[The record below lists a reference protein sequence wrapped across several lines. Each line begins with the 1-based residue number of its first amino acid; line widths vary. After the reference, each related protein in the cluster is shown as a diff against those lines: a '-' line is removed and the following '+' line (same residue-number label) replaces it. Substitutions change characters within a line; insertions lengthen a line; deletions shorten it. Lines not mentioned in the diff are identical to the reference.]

1 MCPVFATRPY
11 SHLAVILR
19 LRAQRVMLRISQ
31 SILLILA
38 MCCAFVGQ
46 RVKADTTRD
55 PLLMAITMPSGKE
68 QVDAVRALI
77 GLEDAAIVPALNAWR
92 AGELFLVTLADGTI
106 IPALLEPAVR
116 HVSSATGD
124 QLAAVSYR
132 EGTVVKDPVSGRVLI
147 FGPRELKALDTS
159 AQLRRAIRDVLEVA
173 GVSDPRPQ
181 VRRESIERLGQSRK
195 TEYLPLLKQRLQ
207 VEKIPVV
214 KQALREA
221 IALIQLADEI
231 LEVRLL
237 AISTLGDA
245 HSLSGAARFKE
256 MLAPGAMTLEAREAA
271 ALKSALLKI
280 EAHWSRVNTAG
291 NFFRGLSAGSV
302 LLLISLGLAITF
314 GLMGVINMAHGE
326 LMVVGAYATFVTQN
340 VFVSI
345 FGANS
350 SAFHLYFIFALPVAF
365 VAAALVGLVIERG
378 VIQFLY
384 KRPLESLLATWGV
397 SLVLQQSFRL
407 IFGPANVQINAPS
420 WLQGGATFMDV
431 AFAYNRLFVIGFAG
445 FVVLGVWLVLN
456 RTPLGLLVRA
466 VMQNRQMAACIG
478 VKTTHVNMMTFGFGS
493 GLAGLAGACLSQLGN
508 VGPSMGQLHIID
520 SFMVVV
526 SGGVGNILG
535 SVIAAL
541 GIGTVDQLLQP
552 VLGAV
557 MGKILVL
564 FAIILFLQ
572 WRPGGLFPTRSRSL
586 D

>member
-1 MCPVFATRPY
+1 MFRRLIPFFLGCLLIAG
-11 SHLAVILR
+11 S
-19 LRAQRVMLRISQ
+19 LRADAPAAESPLRQ
-31 SILLILA
+31 ALLESNA
-38 MCCAFVGQ
+38 
-46 RVKADTTRD
+46 R
-55 PLLMAITMPSGKE
+55 E
-68 QVDAVRALI
+68 QVAAVRALV
-77 GLEDAAIVPALNAWR
+77 GVEDAAIAPALTAWR
-92 AGELFLVTLADGTI
+92 GGELFLVPLSDGSRAPATLAPAGDGTD
-106 IPALLEPAVR
+106 R
-116 HVSSATGD
+116 
-124 QLAAVSYR
+124 LAARS
-132 EGTVVKDPVSGRVLI
+132 VVDGAPVVDPVTHAPVLV
-147 FGPRELKALDTS
+147 GARELRALDTS

-173 GVSDPRPQ
+173 GVSDPSPT
-181 VRRESIERLGQSRK
+181 VRRDSIDRIGLSRKAEHLPLLQARIEVEKIPAVRSSLETAIAFLELSDASREVRVSAIERLGDSRS
-195 TEYLPLLKQRLQ
+195 LAAASHFKQ
-207 VEKIPVV
+207 
-214 KQALREA
+214 
-221 IALIQLADEI
+221 QLA
-231 LEVRLL
+231 L
-237 AISTLGDA
+237 DA
-245 HSLSGAARFKE
+245 KDPAAPSRE
-256 MLAPGAMTLEAREAA
+256 EAA
-271 ALKSALLKI
+271 AMTEAVGSI
-280 EAHWSRVNTAG
+280 ESYWSRVNTAG

-302 LLLISLGLAITF
+302 LLLIALGLAITF

-340 VFVSI
+340 IFVTI
-345 FGANS
+345 FGAGS
-350 SAFHLYFIFALPVAF
+350 TGFQFYFIAALPIAF

-397 SLVLQQSFRL
+397 SLVLQQTFRL

-420 WLQGGATFMDV
+420 WLQGGTTVLDV

-445 FVVLGVWLVLN
+445 LVVLGVWLVLN

-466 VMQNRQMAACIG
+466 VMQNRQMASCVG
-478 VKTTHVNMMTFGFGS
+478 VKTTRVNMMTFAFGS

>member
-1 MCPVFATRPY
+1 MPRFLRPLFLG
-11 SHLAVILR
+11 LALVLVALAPIA
-19 LRAQRVMLRISQ
+19 RAQPAAASDSGLVAALV
-31 SILLILA
+31 LPA
-38 MCCAFVGQ
+38 G
-46 RVKADTTRD
+46 KA
-55 PLLMAITMPSGKE
+55 
-68 QVDAVRALI
+68 QVDAVRALV
-77 GLEDAAIVPALNAWR
+77 GVEDAAITPALNAWR
-92 AGELFLVTLADGTI
+92 GGELYLVETAAGQKIPATLA
-106 IPALLEPAVR
+106 PAAAHAP
-116 HVSSATGD
+116 SAAAD
-124 QLAAVSYR
+124 QLVALAVADGR
-132 EGTVVKDPVSGRVLI
+132 PVADGAGVPLL
-147 FGPRELKALDTS
+147 FAPKQLKPLDTT

-181 VRRESIERLGQSRK
+181 IRRESIERLGQSRK
-195 TEYLPLLKQRLQ
+195 VEHLPLLQARLKI
-207 VEKIPVV
+207 EKASVV
-214 KQALREA
+214 KQALVEA
-221 IALIQLADEI
+221 IAFIQLADPV

-237 AISTLGDA
+237 AIQTLGDA
-245 HSLSGAARFKE
+245 HSLSAASRFKE
-256 MLAPGAMTLEAREAA
+256 MLAPPAPAADGVAAPSVVEMDARETA
-271 ALKSALLKI
+271 ALRSALAQI
-280 EAHWSRVNTAG
+280 EGHWARVNTAG

-302 LLLISLGLAITF
+302 LLLIALGLAITF

-340 VFVSI
+340 VFVSL
-345 FGANS
+345 FGAD
-350 SAFHLYFIFALPVAF
+350 SAAFNLYFVAALPVAF

-397 SLVLQQSFRL
+397 SLALQQTFRL
-407 IFGPANVQINAPS
+407 VFGPANVQINAPS
-420 WLQGGATFMDV
+420 WLQGGATFLDV

-445 FVVLGVWLVLN
+445 LVVLGVWIVLN

-478 VKTTHVNMMTFGFGS
+478 VKTTRVNMMTFAFGS

-508 VGPSMGQLHIID
+508 VGPGMGQLHIID
-520 SFMVVV
+520 AFMVVV
-526 SGGVGNILG
+526 SGGVGNVLG
-535 SVIAAL
+535 TVIAAL
-541 GIGTVDQLLQP
+541 GVGTVDQLLQP